1 MEQFLLENWWILV
14 VVALW
19 TIPWKG
25 YALWKSARKNSVW
38 WFIALLLI
46 NTLGI
51 LEMIYIFYISEKEK
65 RIGV

>member
-65 RIGV
+65 RIGE